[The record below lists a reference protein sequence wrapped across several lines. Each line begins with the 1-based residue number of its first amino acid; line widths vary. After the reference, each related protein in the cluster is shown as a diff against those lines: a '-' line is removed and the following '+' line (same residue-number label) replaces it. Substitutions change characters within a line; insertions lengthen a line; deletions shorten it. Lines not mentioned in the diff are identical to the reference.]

1 MSPPKA
7 TAICAVAALCSKW
20 IRGVAYSRK
29 RRQVQVPESGWIVR
43 EDARLR
49 IVPDKAWRA
58 VKARQAAESGAR
70 VRRGMRK
77 AAAGPTGRQPV
88 YLFSGL
94 LVCGNCGSKFT
105 IRNPRSY
112 ACASWINGQ
121 ACSNRLQVRRD
132 LVERRLLAQVTEDLS
147 DPAIVAH
154 VEKELRRRL
163 KVRQPK
169 TDPARRRELE
179 REIDNL
185 VAAIATGA
193 LRSSPALASRLTAAE
208 TELGKIREPAPETAS
223 IERLIPRIGERLS
236 RDGARVE

>member
-1 MSPPKA
+1 
-7 TAICAVAALCSKW
+7 
-20 IRGVAYSRK
+20 
-29 RRQVQVPESGWIVR
+29 
-43 EDARLR
+43 
-49 IVPDKAWRA
+49 
-58 VKARQAAESGAR
+58 
-70 VRRGMRK
+70 
-77 AAAGPTGRQPV
+77 
-88 YLFSGL
+88 L

-112 ACASWINGQ
+112 ACASWINGK

-132 LVERRLLAQVTEDLS
+132 LVERLLLAQVKEDLS

-163 KVRQPK
+163 KVRKPK
-169 TDPARRRELE
+169 TDPARRELE

-208 TELGKIREPAPETAS
+208 MELGKIREPAPETAS
-223 IERLIPRIGERLS
+223 IDRLIPRIGERYLAMVRELNEAAERDPVRARQALLQALEGPITLHPENGVLVAEILS
-236 RDGARVE
+236 APVPMVGRVAENMVAEGRFAHSLTCHFATA